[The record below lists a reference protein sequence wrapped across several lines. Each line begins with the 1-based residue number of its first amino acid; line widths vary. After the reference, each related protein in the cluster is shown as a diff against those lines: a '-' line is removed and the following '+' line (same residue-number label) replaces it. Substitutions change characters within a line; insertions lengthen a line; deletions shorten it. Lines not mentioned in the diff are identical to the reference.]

1 MDTMSSL
8 VGGLFGDQVRR
19 KMRSAAAE
27 AMEDVNL
34 SEILQIAGADGS
46 ADEAGAALKAVMAE
60 KVVEYASDAMSE
72 ARKRKIKLGAAAII
86 IAARKQ

>member
-8 VGGLFGDQVRR
+8 VGGLFENQVRKR
-19 KMRSAAAE
+19 MKSAAAE
-27 AMEDVNL
+27 AMEGVNL
-34 SEILQIAGADGS
+34 SEILQLAGAD
-46 ADEAGAALKAVMAE
+46 DEADAALKSVIAE
-60 KVVEYASDAMSE
+60 RVAEYATRAMDE